1 MVILLYIS
9 LGHRSRWWAPTVTGT
24 LSAVWGLGFV
34 GWMGYNFDPVMLVI
48 PFILTARDLS
58 HGIQWQGRYYNEL
71 DACKDKYV
79 AIVATTNY
87 MLPPGFLSI
96 VADIA
101 GIIFVSLGGIPVLHH
116 IGLAGAVWLAS
127 SLTMVFVFEPIFLSY
142 SPIPRLKGGSF
153 GEKLWDVYTPDF
165 LKSAL
170 SGLVKIPVTPGKV
183 LRRPVAIRGWHHG
196 LGSDRRTA
204 GQDRLYDSW
213 HASCIGP
220 TARSIRTSRRSPSI
234 SRPTR
239 AG

>member
-1 MVILLYIS
+1 MIVLLYIS
-9 LGHRSRWWAPTVTGT
+9 LGHRSRWWAPIVTGT

-71 DACKDKYV
+71 DSCQDKYI

-96 VADIA
+96 IADIA

-127 SLTMVFVFEPIFLSY
+127 SLTMVFVFEPIFLSF
-142 SPIPRLKGGSF
+142 SPVPRLKGGAF
-153 GEKLWDVYTPDF
+153 GERLWNEFTPGW
-165 LKSAL
+165 LKSSLSAL
-170 SGLVKIPVTPGKV
+170 VEIPVTPGKV
-183 LRRPVAIRGWHHG
+183 RGVLLLVAGAIMVWGVA
-196 LGSDRRTA
+196 A
-204 GQDRLYDSW
+204 GERAKIGYSTPGTPLYKANSKVNQDIKAIAQYAVLP
-213 HASCIGP
+213 G
-220 TARSIRTSRRSPSI
+220 
-234 SRPTR
+234 
-239 AG
+239 